1 MLQIELQNPANADVP
16 ALKWFETCAALA
28 YQGREE
34 AEVTLRIVGD
44 EEGLQLNRDYRGRDY
59 PTNILS
65 FPNDSSD
72 LPEEITQEA
81 GNYLG
86 DLAFC
91 ADVLAKELVDQ
102 HKETEHHWA
111 HLVIHGM
118 LHLQGYDHEQ
128 DDDAVVMEA
137 LEIQL
142 LGDLGI
148 PDPYQ

>member
-1 MLQIELQNPANADVP
+1 MLQIELQNPAEANIP
-16 ALKWFETCAALA
+16 AQDWFETCAALA
-28 YQGREE
+28 YQGEAS
-34 AEVTLRIVGD
+34 AEVTLRVVAD
-44 EEGLQLNRDYRGRDY
+44 AEALQLNRDYRGLDY

-72 LPEEITQEA
+72 FPDELMQEA
-81 GNYLG
+81 GDYLG
-86 DLAFC
+86 DLALC
-91 ADVLAKELVDQ
+91 AGVIAKEASEQ
-102 HKETEHHWA
+102 QKQAEHHWA

-128 DDDAVVMEA
+128 EDAAAVMEA
-137 LEIQL
+137 LEVKL